1 MEPIMILVLA
11 LSVVV
16 GLTLGLLGGGGS
28 ILMVPLLTYVAGMDA
43 KQAITTSLFVVGVTS
58 LASLLPHARARNV
71 RWVPGLVFAAASM
84 SGAFLG
90 GLASAAIPGAV
101 LMVAFAV
108 IMLASARNMI
118 RGRKKGSGAE
128 AKGRSLLMYI
138 PVGLVVGLVTGLVG
152 AGGGFL
158 IVPALVLLAGVQM
171 KHAVGTSLLVIS
183 LNSASGMLG
192 HLNSTSVNWP
202 PTLSIT
208 AAAIIGSLIG
218 ARLTAMVPEKKLRR
232 GFGYFVLVMGVFVL
246 SQELPHP
253 AGLILAIAAAV
264 AALVWV
270 LCTKIPALATI
281 CPWRKAPAPLAPA
294 AD

>member
-1 MEPIMILVLA
+1 MILVLA
-11 LSVVV
+11 LSIVV

-43 KQAITTSLFVVGVTS
+43 REAITTSLFVVGVTS
-58 LASLLPHARARNV
+58 LASLPPHARARHV

-90 GLASAAIPGAV
+90 GLASAAIPATV
-101 LMVAFAV
+101 LMVAFAI

-118 RGRKKGSGAE
+118 RGRKKAAGAE
-128 AKGRSLLMYI
+128 AKGRSVLLYI

-158 IVPALVLLAGVQM
+158 IVPALVLLAGLQM
-171 KHAVGTSLLVIS
+171 KRAVGTSLLVIA

-192 HLNSTSVNWP
+192 HLNSTAVNWP
-202 PTLSIT
+202 LTLLIT

-218 ARLTAMVPEKKLRR
+218 ARLASKVPEQRLRR
-232 GFGYFVLVMGVFVL
+232 GFGYFVLAMGVFVL
-246 SQELPHP
+246 AQELPHP
-253 AGLILAIAAAV
+253 ADAILAAAM
-264 AALVWV
+264 ALLTLTWV
-270 LCTKIPALATI
+270 LCTKIPPLSAI
-281 CPWRKAPAPLAPA
+281 CPWRNARA
-294 AD
+294 AQ

>member
-1 MEPIMILVLA
+1 MILLLA
-11 LSVVV
+11 LSIVV

-43 KQAITTSLFVVGVTS
+43 REAITTSLFVVGVTS
-58 LASLLPHARARNV
+58 LASLPPHARARHV

-90 GLASAAIPGAV
+90 GLASAAIPATV
-101 LMVAFAV
+101 LMVAFAI

-118 RGRKKGSGAE
+118 RGRKKAAGAE
-128 AKGRSLLMYI
+128 AKGRSVLLYI

-158 IVPALVLLAGVQM
+158 IVPALVLLAGLQM
-171 KHAVGTSLLVIS
+171 KRAVGTSLLVIA

-192 HLNSTSVNWP
+192 HLNSTAVNWP
-202 PTLSIT
+202 LTLLIT

-218 ARLTAMVPEKKLRR
+218 ARLASKVPEQRLRR
-232 GFGYFVLVMGVFVL
+232 GFGYFVLAMGVFVL
-246 SQELPHP
+246 AQELPHP
-253 AGLILAIAAAV
+253 ADAILAAAM
-264 AALVWV
+264 ALLTLTWV
-270 LCTKIPALATI
+270 LCTKIPPLSAI
-281 CPWRKAPAPLAPA
+281 CPWRNARA
-294 AD
+294 AQ